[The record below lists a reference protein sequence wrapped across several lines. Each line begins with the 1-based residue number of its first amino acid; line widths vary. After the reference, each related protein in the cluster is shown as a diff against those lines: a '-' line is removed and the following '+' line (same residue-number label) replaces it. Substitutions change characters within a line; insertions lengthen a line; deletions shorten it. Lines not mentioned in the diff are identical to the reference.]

1 MISEKTRHHIYEKYE
16 GICVYCHRPVKYE
29 DATIDHRFPKSKGG
43 GDFKYN
49 YFLACYTCNQHKDDV
64 VYEGIAKDYV
74 KNRTQQLLDKY
85 PYLNKLNKSKN
96 GRSKK

>member
-1 MISEKTRHHIYEKYE
+1 MIPEKTRRHIYNKYE
-16 GICVYCHRPVKYE
+16 GKCVYCHTPIKYE

-49 YFLACYTCNQHKDDV
+49 YFLACKTCNQYKADDV
-64 VYEGIAKDYV
+64 PECVSKDYV

-85 PYLNKLNKSKN
+85 PYLNKLNKNRN
-96 GRSKK
+96 GK